1 RQVRHAGRASCH
13 STDEP
18 LASLEK
24 SGKPRRIRRFTS
36 PQWSRTQSGPRRFSC
51 WIAGVA
57 TGSPPGSGSRSRP
70 SLSMFAPILYERSPR
85 RSARSPASS
94 VRSAPYFSPTD
105 RRQLFLQVNDNY
117 SCRSSPGGWTPA
129 ATMLTPGGG
138 DDGERG
144 SHLHGSGLVGGR
156 RALLG
161 LFGADALTVELE
173 DDRVVDDAVDGGG
186 GGHGILEDAV

>member
-1 RQVRHAGRASCH
+1 PPV
-13 STDEP
+13 TDEDDAEERLGVEL
-18 LASLEK
+18 LAGQDAQLVQDGREHFL
-24 SGKPRRIRRFTS
+24 GLVDDEH
-36 PQWSRTQSGPRRFSC
+36 GPRHRGGDVLTP
-51 WIAGVA
+51 AL
-57 TGSPPGSGSRSRP
+57 P
-70 SLSMFAPILYERSPR
+70 ERLETT
-85 RSARSPASS
+85 PA
-94 VRSAPYFSPTD
+94 D